1 MMRIPLP
8 AVAAVFLAAA
18 ATGLEAQS
26 ARERLVVSI
35 DWLAQHYQDPNVV
48 LLQVGPEE
56 DYAREHIPGA
66 RYVSHRHP
74 QSPDGLILELQ
85 PPAEVEHHLRELGI
99 SNDSKVVVY
108 RSSEWISPSTRVL
121 FELAWAGVDAVF
133 LDGGLDAW
141 KAAGHPVTAD
151 APAVEPGSFA
161 IRPRGDLVVT
171 ADWVQQ
177 HAVGKPG
184 HQLVDGR
191 ARAFYDGVRDDR
203 GKAGHITGAGSLPW
217 VELFE
222 NGRLKSAEA
231 LRALFTAAGVE
242 PGQTVV
248 AYCHI
253 GQFATAVILAARTL
267 GHDVRLYDG
276 AMQDWARRDLPVV
289 AAGN

>member
-1 MMRIPLP
+1 LL
-8 AVAAVFLAAA
+8 VAALGSLPVAP
-18 ATGLEAQS
+18 TPLEAQT

-35 DWLAQHYQDPNVV
+35 DWLAQHYRDPGVV
-48 LLQVGPEE
+48 LLHVGPEE
-56 DYAREHIPGA
+56 DYAKEHIPGA
-66 RYVSHRHP
+66 RYLSHRHP
-74 QSPDGLILELQ
+74 QTADGLILELQ
-85 PPAEVEHHLRELGI
+85 PPDLVERQLRELGI
-99 SNDSKVVVY
+99 SNDSRVVVY

-121 FELAWAGVDAVF
+121 FELDWAGVDAVF

-151 APAVEPGSFA
+151 APPVAPGSFT
-161 IRPRGDLVVT
+161 IRPKSDLVVT

-184 HQLVDGR
+184 YQLVDGR

-203 GKAGHITGAGSLPW
+203 GKAGHIAGAGSIPW
-217 VELFE
+217 VELFEE

-242 PGQTVV
+242 PGETVV

-267 GHDVRLYDG
+267 GHEVRLYDG
-276 AMQDWARRDLPVV
+276 AMQDWARRDLPVT
-289 AAGN
+289 ASAN